1 MFAAFLNI
9 IKIRELRNRLLF
21 TAGIIVLVRVA
32 SSIPCPGVNPVAL
45 KSFMDT
51 LAASAGGTLLQ
62 LVNLFS
68 GGALEKFALAA
79 LGVMP
84 YISASIIMQ
93 LLGPV
98 FPALEKLQREGEA
111 GRAKLNQYTRY
122 LTIVICIIQGFM
134 TAYAIVNPSTL
145 FDVPANTKL
154 YVGDSSAVF
163 MGMTVLVLT
172 ATTMMFMW
180 LGEQITERG
189 IGNGVSIIITIGIIA
204 RMPQAVNEL
213 ISMTVSGVTTG
224 GQTFRVVHLLILL
237 ILFVAVTS
245 LTIMLTQ
252 GYRKVP
258 IQIARKTVGSQVMG
272 GTTYMP
278 LKVNLANVMPIIF
291 AGALMVI
298 PGELFKWLAPRWEAT
313 SGVFYAL
320 ANAFGNHVHWAY
332 MLLYA
337 LLIFIFSFFWVAN
350 VFNPIQIA
358 DNLKREGAYVP
369 GIPPGKPTSDYL
381 DSTMTKVT
389 LGGAVFLTALALF
402 PTILTANFGVP
413 YLVSSFFGGT
423 SVLIMVGVVL
433 DTMTQL
439 ESHLTMR
446 NYDGF
451 LKTGRLR
458 GRR

>member
-9 IKIRELRNRLLF
+9 VKIRELRNRLLF

-45 KSFMDT
+45 KGFMDSLEST
-51 LAASAGGTLLQ
+51 AGGNLLQ
-62 LVNLFS
+62 MINLFS

-111 GRAKLNQYTRY
+111 GRGKINQYTRY
-122 LTIVICIIQGFM
+122 LTILICIIQGFM
-134 TAYAIVNPSTL
+134 TAYAIVNPSSIFSVNETT
-145 FDVPANTKL
+145 PL
-154 YVGDSSAVF
+154 YIGSPAVF
-163 MGMTVLVLT
+163 MFMTVVVLT

-204 RMPQAVNEL
+204 RLPQAVNEL
-213 ISMTVSGVTTG
+213 ISMTVNGVTAG
-224 GQTFRVVHLLILL
+224 GQSFRVVHLLILI
-237 ILFVAVTS
+237 ILFVAVTA

-291 AGALMVI
+291 AGAIMMI
-298 PGELFKWLAPRWEAT
+298 PGPVFEFVARHWEGG

-320 ANAFGNHVHWAY
+320 ARMFATHTDWPY
-332 MLLYA
+332 MALYA
-337 LLIFIFSFFWVAN
+337 VLIMIFSFFWVAN

-358 DNLKREGAYVP
+358 DNLKREGAYIP

-381 DSTMTKVT
+381 DGTMTKVT
-389 LGGAVFLTALALF
+389 LGGAVFLTVLALF

-446 NYDGF
+446 NYEGF

>member
-9 IKIRELRNRLLF
+9 VKIRELRNRLLF

-45 KSFMDT
+45 KGFMDS
-51 LAASAGGTLLQ
+51 LEASAGGNLLQ
-62 LVNLFS
+62 MVNLFS

-111 GRAKLNQYTRY
+111 GRGKINQYTRY
-122 LTIVICIIQGFM
+122 LTILICIIQGFM
-134 TAYAIVNPSTL
+134 TAYAIVNPSSV
-145 FDVPANTKL
+145 FSVSESMPL
-154 YVGDSSAVF
+154 YIGSPVVF
-163 MGMTVLVLT
+163 MFMTVMVLT

-204 RMPQAVNEL
+204 RLPQAVNEL
-213 ISMTVSGVTTG
+213 ISMTINGVTIS
-224 GQTFRVVHLLILL
+224 GQSFRVVHLLILV
-237 ILFVAVTS
+237 ILFVAVTA

-258 IQIARKTVGSQVMG
+258 IQIARKTVGAQVMG

-291 AGALMVI
+291 AGAIMMI
-298 PGELFKWLAPRWEAT
+298 PGPVFGFIASRWEGG
-313 SGVFYAL
+313 SGVFYSL
-320 ANAFGNHVHWAY
+320 ARMFGSHNDWPY
-332 MLLYA
+332 MTLYA
-337 LLIFIFSFFWVAN
+337 ILIMVFSFFWVAN

-358 DNLKREGAYVP
+358 DNLKREGAYIP

-402 PTILTANFGVP
+402 PSILTANFGVP
-413 YLVSSFFGGT
+413 YMVSSFFGGT

-433 DTMTQL
+433 ETMTQL

-446 NYDGF
+446 NYEGF
-451 LKTGRLR
+451 LKSGRLR